1 MPKNEREFAVNAI
14 ATYKKI
20 RPIVQFG
27 DLYRLNSPYGSDGWA
42 SQAFVSPG
50 KNRALLFAYSVKH
63 HSAGIFPRIKLKG
76 LDAKKTYRLVE
87 LNAKEKPMALM
98 NISGDILMKVGID
111 LPIRLQYE
119 SIVLQLSAIEQ
130 TTTAN

>member
-1 MPKNEREFAVNAI
+1 
-14 ATYKKI
+14 
-20 RPIVQFG
+20 
-27 DLYRLNSPYGSDGWA
+27 
-42 SQAFVSPG
+42 
-50 KNRALLFAYSVKH
+50 
-63 HSAGIFPRIKLKG
+63 
-76 LDAKKTYRLVE
+76 
-87 LNAKEKPMALM
+87 M

>member
-1 MPKNEREFAVNAI
+1 MTGRLGVELPPKLMPKNEREFAVNAI

-76 LDAKKTYRLVE
+76 LDAKKLTAW
-87 LNAKEKPMALM
+87 LNSTQKK
-98 NISGDILMKVGID
+98 S
-111 LPIRLQYE
+111 RWHR
-119 SIVLQLSAIEQ
+119 
-130 TTTAN
+130 